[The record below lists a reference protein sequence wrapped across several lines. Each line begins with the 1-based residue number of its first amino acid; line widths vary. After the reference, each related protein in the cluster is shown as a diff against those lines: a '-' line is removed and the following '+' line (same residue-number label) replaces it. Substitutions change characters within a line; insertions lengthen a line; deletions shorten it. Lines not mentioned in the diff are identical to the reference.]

1 MITIQDIKKQ
11 QGIVEVLLLT
21 EIVTNLDM
29 KDQITPTRVV
39 TSTKVA
45 SKIETEKARA
55 ATTTGALTSGND
67 RGVAFNKGD
76 TGQLLSMECIQEVQ
90 VDEFSSAI

>member
-1 MITIQDIKKQ
+1 VITTQDIKTRLE
-11 QGIVEVLLLT
+11 IVEVLLQT
-21 EIVTNLDM
+21 DVINLDM
-29 KDQITPTRVV
+29 NDQISPTRVV

-45 SKIETEKARA
+45 SKIETEKARV
-55 ATTTGALTSGND
+55 ATTTEALTNGKD
-67 RGVAFNKGD
+67 RRVAFNKGG